1 VLFAGV
7 VLGMLA
13 ALNLI
18 YGIAAV
24 ANSSFFVGDAKFM
37 LSGLNTWGWMLIF
50 VGAAQGLTAFGV
62 WARWTG
68 VRWVGVAIAVLNAIL
83 QMIAMP
89 LYPFWSLCLIALD
102 VLVIYG
108 LIAHGVAA
116 GRDAASPAMTEPA
129 AGTGNSEGQ
138 ALSAL
143 GSARRASAET
153 GPNRSRTAPIVAAV
167 AAQSAPTS
175 NPA

>member
-1 VLFAGV
+1 MSTTQQPQPPASERPLSYTDDTGEGWVLFAAV

-24 ANSSFFVGDAKFM
+24 ADSSFFVGDARFV
-37 LSGLNTWGWMLIF
+37 LSGLNTWGWVLIF

-83 QMIAMP
+83 QMIVMP
-89 LYPFWSLCLIALD
+89 AYPFWSLCLIALD

-108 LIAHGVAA
+108 LIAHG
-116 GRDAASPAMTEPA
+116 S
-129 AGTGNSEGQ
+129 
-138 ALSAL
+138 
-143 GSARRASAET
+143 
-153 GPNRSRTAPIVAAV
+153 RSRA
-167 AAQSAPTS
+167 
-175 NPA
+175 

>member
-1 VLFAGV
+1 MSTTQQPRPPASERPLSYTDARGEEWVLLAAV

-24 ANSSFFVGDAKFM
+24 ADSSFFVGDARFV
-37 LSGLNTWGWMLIF
+37 LSGLNTWGWVLIF
-50 VGAAQGLTAFGV
+50 VGAAQGLTAVGV

-83 QMIAMP
+83 QMIVMP
-89 LYPFWSLCLIALD
+89 AYPFWSLCLIALD

-108 LIAHGVAA
+108 LIAHG
-116 GRDAASPAMTEPA
+116 S
-129 AGTGNSEGQ
+129 
-138 ALSAL
+138 
-143 GSARRASAET
+143 
-153 GPNRSRTAPIVAAV
+153 RSRA
-167 AAQSAPTS
+167 
-175 NPA
+175 